1 MCQLNLRV
9 GDLVHNT
16 GAILSAYATA
26 ESQGADV
33 AVFPEL
39 ALCGY
44 PPQDLLLKPGFI
56 DEVRSATVRLARG
69 ITGRCVA
76 VVGSVD
82 GDPNQST
89 GAHET
94 RLGMW
99 NVALVIQNGSVV
111 GSYRKQALPNY
122 GVFDEKRYFNPGS
135 DDQGVFSIAG
145 IPIGLTICE
154 DLWAVDGSALRNSA
168 RGASVILNLNAS
180 PFQIDKQNDREAMA
194 ADRVR
199 VAGVPIVYVNLI
211 GGQDELVFDG
221 GSFVMGAD
229 RQVSARLSRF
239 VEQVAVVDV
248 AVIDEDAVDVTDA
261 GTDASPAA
269 DGTVEVPG
277 PVPLVDIESGPGE
290 VWHALTLGLHDYVV
304 KNGFVDVGIGLSGGV
319 DSALV
324 AALAVDALGAERVHV
339 VLMPSRYSSAHSIT
353 DAEELASNLG
363 IERRTISIDE
373 AHSAFEAMLAESF
386 EGLAED
392 LTEENLQSRIRGVL
406 LMALSNKFG
415 WMILTTGNKSESA
428 VGYSTLYGD
437 TAGGLA
443 VIKDVPKLLVYEL
456 CRWRNERAGA
466 EVDWIPESILTKAPS
481 AELRPDQRDDQSLP
495 PYEILDRVIAAYVE
509 DDLGRTEIVAEGFD
523 PDMVDRVIR
532 LIDRAEY
539 KRRQSPPGLKITR
552 RSFGLERRLPITN
565 GF

>member
-1 MCQLNLRV
+1 MFLAMGNNGELRVAICQLNLRV
-9 GDLVHNT
+9 GDLDHNT
-16 GAILSAYATA
+16 EAILSAYAVA
-26 ESQGADV
+26 ESQNADV

-56 DEVRSATVRLARG
+56 DGVSSATAKLAEG

-82 GDPNQST
+82 GDPNRTT
-89 GAHET
+89 GATET
-94 RLGMW
+94 RAGMW
-99 NVALVIQNGSVV
+99 NVALVIQNGTVT
-111 GSYRKQALPNY
+111 GSYRKRALPNY

-135 DDQGVFSIAG
+135 DGQRIFHIAG
-145 IPIGLTICE
+145 VPVGITICE
-154 DLWAVDGSALRNSA
+154 DLWATEGAALRDSA
-168 RGASVILNLNAS
+168 KGASVILNLNAS
-180 PFQIDKQNDREAMA
+180 PFQINKQFDREAMA
-194 ADRVR
+194 ADRVGA
-199 VAGVPIVYVNLI
+199 VGVPIVYVNLI

-229 RQVSARLSRF
+229 RRVTVRLPRF

-248 AVIDEDAVDVTDA
+248 VIDPGTGT
-261 GTDASPAA
+261 GTDARS
-269 DGTVEVPG
+269 GTA
-277 PVPLVDIESGPGE
+277 PLVVVESGPEE
-290 VWHALTLGLHDYVV
+290 VWRALTLGLRDYVD
-304 KNGFVDVGIGLSGGV
+304 KNGFGDVGLGLSGGV

-324 AALAVDALGAERVHV
+324 AALAVDALGSERVHA
-339 VLMPSRYSSAHSIT
+339 VLMPSRYSSDHSIK
-353 DAEELASNLG
+353 DAEELASNLA
-363 IERRTISIDE
+363 IERRTIPIDK
-373 AHSAFEAMLAESF
+373 AHVAFEEILAESF
-386 EGLAED
+386 DGMEED
-392 LTEENLQSRIRGVL
+392 LTEENIQSRIRGVL
-406 LMALSNKFG
+406 LMALSNKLG

-456 CRWRNERAGA
+456 CRWRNEVAG
-466 EVDWIPESILTKAPS
+466 EGNGWIPESILTKAPS
-481 AELRPDQRDDQSLP
+481 AELRPDQRDDESLP
-495 PYEILDRVIAAYVE
+495 PYETLDRLIEAYVE
-509 DDLGRTEIVAEGFD
+509 DDLSRAEIIAEGFN
-523 PDMVDRVIR
+523 PEMVDRVVR
-532 LIDRAEY
+532 MIDRAEY